1 MCRFCDDVYY
11 EYSDDATIKSPT
23 VTTSDTKSRTKSPKI
38 SKYAPK
44 HKLLAT
50 NLLEEKERFFAS
62 TDYNPQFT
70 YRISKTARK
79 SMLEKANNKQDD
91 EKIKDKHNME
101 GFYREEEDKNNE
113 KNRYLSKFPDS
124 G

>member
-23 VTTSDTKSRTKSPKI
+23 VTTSDTKSITKSPKI

-79 SMLEKANNKQDD
+79 VHVRK
-91 EKIKDKHNME
+91 
-101 GFYREEEDKNNE
+101 
-113 KNRYLSKFPDS
+113 SK
-124 G
+124 